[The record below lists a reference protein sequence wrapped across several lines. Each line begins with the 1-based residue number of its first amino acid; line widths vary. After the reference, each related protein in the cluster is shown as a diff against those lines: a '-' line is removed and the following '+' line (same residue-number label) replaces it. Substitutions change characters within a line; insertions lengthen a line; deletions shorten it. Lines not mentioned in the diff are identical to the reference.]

1 MRSLLTALDH
11 ITLTLIHIS
20 SYRAKRKDEHPDMDR
35 TAEAGVRFTKSWP
48 EKTAGSQVIDPP
60 VSHMDILNT

>member
-1 MRSLLTALDH
+1 MRSHLTALSH
-11 ITLTLIHIS
+11 ITLVLTHIS
-20 SYRAKRKDEHPDMDR
+20 SCRAKRKDEHPNMDR

-48 EKTAGSQVIDPP
+48 EKTAGSQVIDAP